1 MTIVPDPNFRQNPE
15 RAVWVQGIIDQ
26 KLVERLLPQ
35 IVKLTSQSREPITV
49 FIDSNGGSVAAAEQI
64 LRLLKSTN
72 QNGEAPCTVI
82 TVAVSK
88 AASAAADLLSSG
100 DYSIAY
106 QDTTLLY
113 HGVRVPMT
121 NPVTAEFATMLTDSL
136 KTSNDRYAMSLA
148 RKSEWRFMARVF
160 ALRHAFEKYRTDAT
174 NKSLT
179 DLQCFHGILRQ
190 KLSKTAEQVLEQAIA
205 RWDRY
210 NALVSHFEKQVARR
224 GPSQKLADVEKVM
237 LTASTAFEFQRNK
250 GNPEWSLR
258 DGGLSKINDDFL
270 LLGEYFQSAYSDQFR
285 QLCGRYAPVILTAE
299 QEQSLSSLAESEA
312 NEKRLE
318 MVRPY
323 FLPFWS
329 FFVALCHALQEGE
342 NELTPTDAFWLG
354 LIDEPIGHADLPLIR
369 YFAEFQEEPKL
380 TRSALPEVRLPESL
394 PSPALP
400 EGPASADA
408 APLAPPPV

>member
-1 MTIVPDPNFRQNPE
+1 MAIVPDPNFRQNPD
-15 RAVWVQGIIDQ
+15 RAIWVQGTIDQ

-35 IVKLTSQSREPITV
+35 IVKLTSQNREPITV

-64 LRLLKSTN
+64 LRQLKSTN
-72 QNGEAPCTVI
+72 QDGEAPCTII

-113 HGVRVPMT
+113 HGVRVPMP

-148 RKSEWRFMARVF
+148 RKSEWRFMSRVF
-160 ALRHAFEKYRTDAT
+160 ALRLTFEKHRTDT
-174 NKSLT
+174 GDPSLT
-179 DLQCFHGILRQ
+179 DLECFHAILRQ
-190 KLSKTAEQVLEQAIA
+190 KLSKSAEKILEQALA
-205 RWDRY
+205 RWHRY
-210 NALVSHFEKQVARR
+210 NALVSHFEKRGAGRR
-224 GPSQKLADVEKVM
+224 TSPKLADFEKVM
-237 LTASTAFEFQRNK
+237 PNASIAFEFQDNK
-250 GNPEWSLR
+250 GNPDWTLSE
-258 DGGLSKINDDFL
+258 GGLSKINDDFL

-285 QLCGRYAPVILTAE
+285 QLCGRYAPVILTEE
-299 QEQSLSSLAESEA
+299 QKQSVSSLDQSQAT
-312 NEKRLE
+312 EKTLE

-329 FFVALCHALQEGE
+329 FFVALCHGLQEGE

-354 LIDEPIGHADLPLIR
+354 LIDEPIGHADLPLVR
-369 YFAEFQEEPKL
+369 YFAEFEQEEPQP
-380 TRSALPEVRLPESL
+380 TTSAIPEVIP
-394 PSPALP
+394 PS
-400 EGPASADA
+400 DA
-408 APLAPPPV
+408 ASQAPPPP